1 MHIKEEVKN
10 NYEPWPLVIL
20 PQLASKQ
27 AAIAHGNQ
35 RMSVAR
41 YTIAVAFIALVVFGA
56 LAEGTNGVSESARF
70 SQVGRATYYHKS
82 LHGLRTASG
91 ERFNAEAMTAAHRRL
106 KLGSYVRVTHL
117 RNQRSVLVRIND
129 RLPPRSRAI
138 IDLSPKAARQLGMF
152 HRGVARVKLETISHA
167 EFTIQMSP
175 R

>member
-10 NYEPWPLVIL
+10 NYEPWPPVIL

-27 AAIAHGNQ
+27 ADIAHGNQ
-35 RMSVAR
+35 RMNVAR

-56 LAEGTNGVSESARF
+56 SADGTTGVSATARF

-129 RLPPRSRAI
+129 RLPRRSRAI

-167 EFTIQMSP
+167 EFTIQTSP

>member
-1 MHIKEEVKN
+1 
-10 NYEPWPLVIL
+10 
-20 PQLASKQ
+20 
-27 AAIAHGNQ
+27 
-35 RMSVAR
+35 MSVAR
-41 YTIAVAFIALVVFGA
+41 YTIAVVFIGLIVFGA
-56 LAEGTNGVSESARF
+56 SAEGTTGVSEKARF

-117 RNQRSVLVRIND
+117 RNQRSVVVRIND

-167 EFTIQMSP
+167 EFTIQTSP

>member
-1 MHIKEEVKN
+1 
-10 NYEPWPLVIL
+10 
-20 PQLASKQ
+20 
-27 AAIAHGNQ
+27 
-35 RMSVAR
+35 MSVAR
-41 YTIAVAFIALVVFGA
+41 YTIAVVFIGLIVFGA
-56 LAEGTNGVSESARF
+56 SAEGTTGVSEKARF

-117 RNQRSVLVRIND
+117 RNQRSVVVRIND
-129 RLPPRSRAI
+129 RLPPQSRAI

-152 HRGVARVKLETISHA
+152 HRGVARVKVETISHA
-167 EFTIQMSP
+167 EFTIQTSP

>member
-1 MHIKEEVKN
+1 
-10 NYEPWPLVIL
+10 
-20 PQLASKQ
+20 
-27 AAIAHGNQ
+27 
-35 RMSVAR
+35 MSVAR
-41 YTIAVAFIALVVFGA
+41 YTFAVAFIALVVLGA
-56 LAEGTNGVSESARF
+56 LADGIAGVSETARF

-106 KLGSYVRVTHL
+106 KLGSYVRVTNL

-167 EFTIQMSP
+167 EFTIQTSP

>member
-1 MHIKEEVKN
+1 
-10 NYEPWPLVIL
+10 
-20 PQLASKQ
+20 
-27 AAIAHGNQ
+27 
-35 RMSVAR
+35 MSVTR
-41 YTIAVAFIALVVFGA
+41 YTFAVAFIALVVLGT
-56 LAEGTNGVSESARF
+56 LADGIAGVSETARF

-106 KLGSYVRVTHL
+106 KLGSYVRVTNL

-138 IDLSPKAARQLGMF
+138 IDLSLKAARQLGMF
-152 HRGVARVKLETISHA
+152 HRGVARVKLKTISHA
-167 EFTIQMSP
+167 EFTIQTSP